1 MLGYII
7 SHKYEINVKEHKII
21 SFDILHKTNLNIFV
35 VDNNRVLYINNIVYD
50 ASKHGHVKVL
60 EWYKNSGYNVMC
72 DKDFI
77 DTASWKGN
85 VEILEWF
92 KNSGYEFK
100 YSKNSFIW
108 ASLYE
113 NIEILK
119 WFKNNNYKFKY
130 DNNIFMTKN
139 IKIIYF
145 LKETIHL
152 KKIIKY
158 CYPIKS
164 MKFKTK
170 NNYIKGYNEN

>member
-1 MLGYII
+1 MDMKLNKKIEKNIFTIIKMLGYII

-35 VDNNRVLYINNIVYD
+35 VDNNGVLYINNIVYN

-60 EWYKNSGYNVMC
+60 EWY
-72 DKDFI
+72 
-77 DTASWKGN
+77 
-85 VEILEWF
+85 
-92 KNSGYEFK
+92 
-100 YSKNSFIW
+100 KNSFIW

-119 WFKNNNYKFKY
+119 WFKNNNYIFKY

-139 IKIIYF
+139 VKIIYF
-145 LKETIHL
+145 LRETIHL

>member
-35 VDNNRVLYINNIVYD
+35 VDNNGVLYINNIVYN

-60 EWYKNSGYNVMC
+60 EWY
-72 DKDFI
+72 
-77 DTASWKGN
+77 
-85 VEILEWF
+85 
-92 KNSGYEFK
+92 
-100 YSKNSFIW
+100 KNSFIW

-119 WFKNNNYKFKY
+119 WFKNNNYIFKY

-139 IKIIYF
+139 VKIIYF
-145 LKETIHL
+145 LRETIHL